1 MLRSLNYNA
10 AARMVRARAASDWTQ
25 RFPQGFSLTKIT
37 ATIGPASEQAVPLQN
52 CVDAGMNIMRVNCSH
67 ATYEEIDMRVKNLRQ
82 AQGVVARALDGQSTL
97 PAAVSGTA
105 NLRAILLDTQGPEIR
120 TGFLAEGEGDALEMV
135 AGEEVMLTT
144 DDAFA
149 KGCTTEKVFVTFK
162 KLPQTVS
169 VGDKVLFDDG
179 LIELDVLEVKACG
192 TEVRCRIMNGG
203 PLEGKRGVNLPGLSV
218 DLPAMSDKDRTDI
231 RYGIEHANIDFVAA
245 SFIRT
250 AEGVNEVRDYVNATW
265 AEVYAGDAD
274 QLASPPLI
282 ISKVENAEAM
292 DNFGEILAASDGIMV
307 ARGDLGVEIPFE
319 KVSTAQKDMVKACN
333 KAGKPVIVATQ
344 MLESMQKNPR
354 PTRAEVSDV
363 ANAVYDGAD
372 CVMLSGES
380 AKGKYYQQA
389 ISTMK
394 SICIEADHYPKYN
407 HGSRREAAY
416 NRSGRRTT
424 PVTSEHKSQFSM
436 GAAAVKAADAMAAS
450 CIICLTENGAAAKY
464 VAQCR
469 PNVPIVAFTAGE
481 KVARQLAIYRGVYP
495 IVGQAVSADEK
506 WDLTVQAAKDMGFC
520 ASGDIVVLLG
530 SDAAGSDTVSGSVLA
545 VKVATVG

>member
-1 MLRSLNYNA
+1 
-10 AARMVRARAASDWTQ
+10 MVRARAASDWTQ

-192 TEVRCRIMNGG
+192 TEVRCHIMNGG

-363 ANAVYDGAD
+363 TNAVLEQAD
-372 CVMLSGES
+372 AVMLSGES
-380 AKGKYYQQA
+380 ANGQYPDDSVGMQTNIISWTEKWQREQSEFPMYSVEPDALGEHYAPAQSAVVLAEGADAGA
-389 ISTMK
+389 IVVVET
-394 SICIEADHYPKYN
+394 
-407 HGSRREAAY
+407 
-416 NRSGRRTT
+416 
-424 PVTSEHKSQFSM
+424 
-436 GAAAVKAADAMAAS
+436 GAGELTRALAAVRPDVPVVA
-450 CIICLTENGAAAKY
+450 ICSSL
-464 VAQCR
+464 
-469 PNVPIVAFTAGE
+469 
-481 KVARQLAIYRGVYP
+481 KVCRQLIISRGVYP
-495 IVGQAVSADEK
+495 VHAPDGGDAVKLARDAGFAPKDEA
-506 WDLTVQAAKDMGFC
+506 L
-520 ASGDIVVLLG
+520 VLLEGG
-530 SDAAGSDTVSGSVLA
+530 SMKL
-545 VKVATVG
+545 VA